1 VSIAELDAPYDL
13 AETDVRLYR
22 DHGYVKLRKVLPRIR
37 LTVYRAE
44 ISSEVLELTVKRL
57 PLEQRRLYDRAFL
70 QVTNLWTKSVLVKEL
85 VMGKRVAHIAA
96 RVDGMPRRA
105 ALSRSGALQRN
116 GRRLHA
122 VIRRS
127 VLLAAS
133 DGPDGD
139 AWIPLQ
145 RAIASHFHALLGREV
160 RRDSRDQ
167 FNPTMVHLAGGGG
180 GVMAAP
186 FGTCAVRLLERL
198 RKQRPWSNTAD
209 ASGVSPL
216 RWRVEWNNIPGQA
229 DYLHR
234 FV

>member
-1 VSIAELDAPYDL
+1 MSIAELDAPYDL

-105 ALSRSGALQRN
+105 ALSRSGALQR
-116 GRRLHA
+116 
-122 VIRRS
+122 
-127 VLLAAS
+127 
-133 DGPDGD
+133 
-139 AWIPLQ
+139 
-145 RAIASHFHALLGREV
+145 
-160 RRDSRDQ
+160 
-167 FNPTMVHLAGGGG
+167 TGGGYT
-180 GVMAAP
+180 P
-186 FGTCAVRLLERL
+186 
-198 RKQRPWSNTAD
+198 
-209 ASGVSPL
+209 
-216 RWRVEWNNIPGQA
+216 
-229 DYLHR
+229 
-234 FV
+234 